1 MLPPIALLKSIC
13 GGDLRGIV
21 DSVVISHGAE
31 VNGPTLAKLLNY
43 LQLLASTG
51 ISDDRLVTFGSAYL
65 KEILEPDPRY
75 TGC

>member
-1 MLPPIALLKSIC
+1 M
-13 GGDLRGIV
+13 RGIV
-21 DSVVISHGAE
+21 NKVVSSSGAE

-51 ISDDRLVTFGSAYL
+51 ITDDQLLTFGSAYL
-65 KEILEPDPRY
+65 REILDPDPRY

>member
-1 MLPPIALLKSIC
+1 VRKSTR
-13 GGDLRGIV
+13 GEDLRGIV

-31 VNGPTLAKLLNY
+31 VNGPTLAKLFNY

-51 ISDDRLVTFGSAYL
+51 ISDDQLVTFGSAYL
-65 KEILEPDPRY
+65 KEILDPDPRY